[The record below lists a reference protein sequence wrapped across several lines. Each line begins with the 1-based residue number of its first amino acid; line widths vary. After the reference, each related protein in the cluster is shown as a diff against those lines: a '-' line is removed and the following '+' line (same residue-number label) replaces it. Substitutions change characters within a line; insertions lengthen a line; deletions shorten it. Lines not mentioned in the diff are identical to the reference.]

1 MALPDRKYKIL
12 FDNDGI
18 ARAWISLACRRLE
31 LGDPDLD
38 SIRDLPTVRNL
49 SAWGDLLEQIQDR
62 CWRFRTRQGES
73 VLLACEVQSAPDFL
87 IMMRLLAYAS
97 STVVALDRAEHF
109 SRRRLPPLPCLL
121 LIYTGARA
129 WNPPGMAVLTG
140 GRVSNPAPLFPYL
153 YMDVLHG
160 NFHTWDL
167 PQELELMVQAER
179 TRTPSALLTG
189 NFPENV
195 AALPDPHTVRALVD
209 FMKLTML
216 AWAEQSAH
224 DQAIQD
230 ALHYDLQKITTP
242 EELAMAAQE
251 YQRGYFAVK
260 EEGRQEGLQE
270 GRQEGRQEGLFQAKV
285 DLMVEMLLPA
295 AGTEFEEELRLLL
308 GDERLV
314 SRLDVNTI
322 VDLRIQHSADPA
334 GLRQAVRTRL
344 GSTDP
349 AN

>member
-1 MALPDRKYKIL
+1 MALSDRKYKIL

-18 ARAWISLACRRLE
+18 ARAWISLACRRLQ

-49 SAWGDLLEQIQDR
+49 SAWGNLLEQIQDR

-97 STVVALDRAEHF
+97 GTVVALDRAEHF
-109 SRRRLPPLPCLL
+109 SRRQPPPLPCLL
-121 LIYTGARA
+121 LVYTGARA
-129 WNPPGMAVLTG
+129 WNPPGMDVLTG

-160 NFHTWDL
+160 NFRTWDL
-167 PQELELMVQAER
+167 PRELALMVQAER

-224 DQAIQD
+224 DRAIQN
-230 ALHYDLQKITTP
+230 AINYDLRKVTTP

-260 EEGRQEGLQE
+260 EEGRLEGL
-270 GRQEGRQEGLFQAKV
+270 QEGLFQAKV
-285 DLMVEMLLPA
+285 DLIVEMLLPA

-308 GDERLV
+308 DDERLV

-322 VDLRIQHSADPA
+322 VDLRIQYGADPA
-334 GLRQAVRTRL
+334 GLRQAVRNRL
-344 GSTDP
+344 GSADP
-349 AN
+349 AI

>member
-1 MALPDRKYKIL
+1 MALSDRKYKLL

-18 ARAWISLACRRLE
+18 ARAWILLACQRLK

-38 SIRDLPTVRNL
+38 SVRDLPTVRNL
-49 SAWGDLLEQIQDR
+49 SAWGNLLEQIQDR

-73 VLLACEVQSAPDFL
+73 VLLACEVQSTPDFL
-87 IMMRLLAYAS
+87 ILMRLLAYAS
-97 STVVALDRAEHF
+97 GTVVALDRAEHF
-109 SRRRLPPLPCLL
+109 SQRHPPPLPCLL
-121 LIYTGARA
+121 LVYTGTRA
-129 WNPPGMAVLTG
+129 WNPPGMDVLTG

-153 YMDVLHG
+153 LDVLHG
-160 NFHTWDL
+160 NFQTWDL
-167 PQELELMVQAER
+167 PKELALMVQAER

-224 DQAIQD
+224 DRAIQN
-230 ALHYDLQKITTP
+230 ALHYDLRKITTP

-270 GRQEGRQEGLFQAKV
+270 GRQEGRQEGFFQAKV

-308 GDERLV
+308 DDEQLV

-322 VDLRIQHSADPA
+322 VDLRIQYGADPA

-344 GSTDP
+344 GSAGP
-349 AN
+349 AI